1 MNKLFCVSYSR
12 LAATMNFVYVFVL
25 FLESKYDNVQAL
37 CLKEKD
43 AKTCK
48 VAGSDKKKNV
58 PWRSRRQKKKRK

>member
-1 MNKLFCVSYSR
+1 
-12 LAATMNFVYVFVL
+12 MNFVYVFVL

-48 VAGSDKKKNV
+48 VAGSDKKKKTCLGDQGD
-58 PWRSRRQKKKRK
+58 RKRRGNEESDL